1 MASVDVTGASIA
13 GNIFVSG
20 AYLSAYD
27 TGNYSIGAAYQLK
40 TLQFGTTTLSSD
52 VTLTGVNNTDITF
65 SSPGI
70 YNIAFS
76 VQVTCNTPQAHLF
89 YLWLCL
95 NGSPVANTNSV
106 VTIHGTH
113 GGNNGH
119 SVAAWN
125 FLMQVSATDK
135 LQICWSADN
144 TAIAIQTI
152 PSPAAGIPI
161 SPAAILSVTQS

>member
-27 TGNYSIGAAYQLK
+27 TGNYSIGAAYELK
-40 TLQFGTTTLSSD
+40 KLQFGTTTLSSD
-52 VTLTGVNNTDITF
+52 VTITGVNNTDITF

-125 FLMQVSATDK
+125 FLVQVSASDVAQ
-135 LQICWSADN
+135 LCWSAN
-144 TAIAIQTI
+144 STAIAVETI
-152 PSPAAGIPI
+152 PSPAAGVPV